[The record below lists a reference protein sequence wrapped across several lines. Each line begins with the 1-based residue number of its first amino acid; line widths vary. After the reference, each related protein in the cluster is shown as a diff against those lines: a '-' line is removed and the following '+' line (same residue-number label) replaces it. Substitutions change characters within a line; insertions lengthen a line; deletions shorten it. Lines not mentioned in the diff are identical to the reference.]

1 MEHQECKDNSGSY
14 ACHCIDGYF
23 MKGSLCADI
32 DECRAESNLCHAD
45 GECINTPGSGSIRD
59 SCTDRGPSHS
69 RSWIFD
75 FGNNPMKELMN
86 VNVTKVTRVMVIN
99 VKILMNVMIG
109 LTILVALTQLALTML
124 VVSNV
129 YVTLVTLVM

>member
-1 MEHQECKDNSGSY
+1 
-14 ACHCIDGYF
+14 
-23 MKGSLCADI
+23 MKESLCADI

-86 VNVTKVTRVMVIN
+86 VNVTTVTRVMVIN
-99 VKILMNVMIG
+99 VKILMNVMIDPT
-109 LTILVALTQLALTML
+109 LLAALIHFVSTML
-124 VVSNV
+124 VVSTV
-129 YVTLVTLVM
+129 YVIQVTPVM